1 MLESFEYKGIFWL
14 PSNPEDLK
22 PGILKFTPEEGANLE
37 LIGGRF
43 PQDVERFHELIKE
56 KIVLGVISKGTPV
69 TLFNCLEIKFGSGFS
84 SENPSYWSSVMK
96 ATVVFMGA
104 HFSSEEEIKFKSIS
118 TRYLFLDDWL
128 NLKLLNV
135 ERENEET
142 ITIKV
147 PFSQQEIL
155 LYSDNELKITASI
168 IPELRFT
175 YFHPTRPKSVEAV
188 QPAYINLETK
198 EPKNLECLLSYG
210 RIVQHFLTLAAG
222 KPVYPLII
230 RGKTESGQE
239 VDIFYTLP
247 RLPEEIPSST
257 RMLFTYQDISHR
269 CQEIFANLLEK
280 EKLLQPVFLLY
291 FGTLYNPKLYLENK
305 FLSLVSALE
314 SLHSRSED
322 FEDAYI
328 PPEEYEVVSKQL
340 IETIET
346 LPTKLPSALK
356 DRLKEIIRHGNG
368 KSLRSRLKDILKH
381 YGNITQLFIDDFDAF
396 IQKVIQ
402 TRNFY
407 THYGENL
414 EQEAAEGS
422 ELFRLNLKL
431 NLLLKICL
439 LRELGFTIEE
449 IKNMPS
455 IQEEIKFLTGQ
466 NEIPWE

>member
-1 MLESFEYKGIFWL
+1 MLESFEYKGIFWI
-14 PSNPEDLK
+14 PRNPEDLK
-22 PGILKFTPEEGANLE
+22 AGILKFTPEEGATLE

-43 PQDVERFHELIKE
+43 PQDVERFLEPIKE

-69 TLFNCLEIKFGSGFS
+69 TLFNCIEIKFGSGFS

-142 ITIKV
+142 ITFKV
-147 PFSQQEIL
+147 PLSQQEIL

-168 IPELRFT
+168 IPELRLT
-175 YFHPTRPKSVEAV
+175 CSHPSQPKGVEAL

-198 EPKNLECLLSYG
+198 EPNNLECLLSYG
-210 RIVQHFLTLAAG
+210 RIVQHLLTLAAG
-222 KPVYPLII
+222 KPVYPLIV

-239 VDIFYTLP
+239 VDIFYALP

-314 SLHSRSED
+314 SLHSRSEAFD
-322 FEDAYI
+322 GTYI
-328 PPEEYEVVSKQL
+328 PSEEYEVVSEQL
-340 IETIET
+340 IET
-346 LPTKLPSALK
+346 LPPQIPSALR
-356 DRLKEIIRHGNG
+356 DRLREIIKHGNE

-381 YGNITQLFIDDFDAF
+381 YGDITQLFIDDFDTF

-414 EQEAAEGS
+414 VQKAAEGS
-422 ELFRLNLKL
+422 ELFKLNLKL

-439 LRELGFTIEE
+439 LRELGFSIDE
-449 IKNMPS
+449 IQNMPS
-455 IQEEIKFLTGQ
+455 IQDEIKFLTEQ